1 MLTKNKIM
9 IQKTRIALA
18 FLSLLLSSA
27 IFANEKTAPDNR
39 SYYEIKLFRVAS
51 NEQVAQVENFLKDD
65 FIPALHRAGIGKT
78 GVYHPI
84 GNDTAVDKRVYL
96 FIPLRSLEDL
106 NMIEELTMTDA
117 KLKGA
122 NAFLDA
128 AFNAPTFVRTESMV
142 LKAFPMMPTY
152 NIPSL
157 SGNKTER
164 VYELR
169 SYESATQRL
178 YRQKV
183 KMFNAG
189 GEIALFKRLNFNA
202 VFYGEVIAGSRMPNL
217 MYMTSFNNKADRDE
231 HWKKF
236 GEDPEWMKLKVVP
249 EYLNTV
255 SRNETI
261 LLNPAEFSEL

>member
-1 MLTKNKIM
+1 M
-9 IQKTRIALA
+9 IQKTKIVLP
-18 FLSLLLSSA
+18 LLLMLFASTL
-27 IFANEKTAPDNR
+27 FANEKTAGDNR
-39 SYYEIKLFRVAS
+39 SYYEIKFFRVTT
-51 NEQVAQVENFLKDD
+51 NEQVAQVEKFLKDD

-84 GNDTAVDKRVYL
+84 GNDTAVDKRVYI

-106 NMIEELTMTDA
+106 NMIEELTTTDA
-117 KLKGA
+117 KLKEA

-128 AFNAPTFVRTESMV
+128 PFNASPFVRSESIV
-142 LKAFPMMPTY
+142 LKAFPLMPSY
-152 NIPSL
+152 SIPSL

-169 SYESATQRL
+169 SYESATQKL

-183 KMFNAG
+183 KMFNVG

-217 MYMTSFNNKADRDE
+217 MYMTSFNNRADRDE

-236 GEDPEWMKLKVVP
+236 GEDAEWVKLKGVE

-261 LLNPAEFSEL
+261 LLNPTEFSEL

>member
-1 MLTKNKIM
+1 MLNKKQIM
-9 IQKTRIALA
+9 IQEKRNLFT
-18 FLSLLLSSA
+18 FLFLLICCA
-27 IFANEKTAPDNR
+27 GFATENKAADTR
-39 SYYEIKLFRVAS
+39 SYYEIKLFRVAT
-51 NEQVAQVENFLKDD
+51 NEQVAQVEGFLKND

-84 GNDTAVDKRVYL
+84 GNDTAAEKRVYV
-96 FIPLRSLEDL
+96 FIPLRSLDDL
-106 NMIEELTMTDA
+106 NRIEELTETDA
-117 KLKGA
+117 QLKAA

-128 AFNAPTFVRTESMV
+128 AYNASPFLRSESIV
-142 LKAFPMMPTY
+142 LKAFPMMPSY

-157 SGNKTER
+157 TGNKTER

-169 SYESATQRL
+169 SYESATQKL

-183 KMFNAG
+183 KMFNVG
-189 GEIALFKRLNFNA
+189 GEVALFKRLNFNA

-217 MYMTSFNNKADRDE
+217 MYMTSFNNRADRDA
-231 HWKKF
+231 HWKQF
-236 GEDPEWMKLKVVP
+236 GEDAEWKILKDLP
-249 EYLNTV
+249 EYANTV

>member
-1 MLTKNKIM
+1 MLNKKQIM
-9 IQKTRIALA
+9 IQKTR
-18 FLSLLLSSA
+18 SLLPFLLLMLSFST
-27 IFANEKTAPDNR
+27 FAGENKAADGRN
-39 SYYEIKLFRVAS
+39 YYEIKLFRVAT
-51 NEQVAQVENFLKDD
+51 NEQVAQLDGFLKDD

-84 GNDTAVDKRVYL
+84 GNDTAIEKRVYL

-106 NMIEELTMTDA
+106 NMIEELTVTDT
-117 KLKGA
+117 KLKET
-122 NAFLDA
+122 NTFLDA
-128 AFNAPTFVRTESMV
+128 PFNASPFLRSESIV
-142 LKAFPMMPTY
+142 LKAFPMMPSYSVPALT
-152 NIPSL
+152 
-157 SGNKTER
+157 GNKTER

-169 SYESATQRL
+169 SYESATQKL

-183 KMFNAG
+183 KMFNVG
-189 GEIALFKRLNFNA
+189 GEVALFKRLNFNA

-217 MYMTSFNNKADRDE
+217 MYMTSFNNRADRDE

-236 GEDPEWMKLKVVP
+236 GEDAEWMKLKVVP

-261 LLNPAEFSEL
+261 LLNPTEFSEL